1 MEEIVENLNLI
12 KKSCLLIKS
21 TSKAIGNTA
30 IEQKDVL
37 LDMLFR
43 TLGDTLLGNLL
54 ASEDVI
60 QAGKETIQEGATAAS

>member
-21 TSKAIGNTA
+21 TSKTIGNTA

>member
-1 MEEIVENLNLI
+1 MI
-12 KKSCLLIKS
+12 KN
-21 TSKAIGNTA
+21 TSKTIGNTA

>member
-1 MEEIVENLNLI
+1 MI
-12 KKSCLLIKS
+12 KN
-21 TSKAIGNTA
+21 TSKTIGNTA

-54 ASEDVI
+54 GSKDVI
-60 QAGKETIQEGATAAS
+60 QAGKETIQEGATATS